1 MALSWSFS
9 LESSRPPDRSS
20 FCLESGARR
29 VLASNKNTCC
39 LPSRRSCFIHLNHPR
54 HLVPEWSEVD
64 GVSEVAANWWYHTRG
79 NPLNGFPFNGIS
91 GDGIVFVVGTYQ
103 GEGEILFQ
111 DARRGLAMF
120 SRLHVFLAS
129 NFFFL
134 NILGLFPFGNNKI

>member
-29 VLASNKNTCC
+29 VLASKKNTCC
-39 LPSRRSCFIHLNHPR
+39 LPSCRSCFIHLNHPR
-54 HLVPEWSEVD
+54 HLIPRWLEVD
-64 GVSEVAANWWYHTRG
+64 GVSEVGVDWWCHTRG
-79 NPLNGFPFNGIS
+79 KCLNGFTLNGIS
-91 GDGIVFVVGTYQ
+91 GDGTVFVAEIYQ

-120 SRLHVFLAS
+120 L
-129 NFFFL
+129 
-134 NILGLFPFGNNKI
+134 

>member
-9 LESSRPPDRSS
+9 LKTLNLLIGIV
-20 FCLESGARR
+20 FCLASGARR
-29 VLASNKNTCC
+29 VLVSNKNTCY
-39 LPSRRSCFIHLNHPR
+39 LPSHRSCFIHLNHPR
-54 HLVPEWSEVD
+54 HLVPGWLEVD
-64 GVSEVAANWWYHTRG
+64 GVSEVAADWWYHTRG

-103 GEGEILFQ
+103 GEGDILFQ

-134 NILGLFPFGNNKI
+134 NVLGLFPFGNNKI